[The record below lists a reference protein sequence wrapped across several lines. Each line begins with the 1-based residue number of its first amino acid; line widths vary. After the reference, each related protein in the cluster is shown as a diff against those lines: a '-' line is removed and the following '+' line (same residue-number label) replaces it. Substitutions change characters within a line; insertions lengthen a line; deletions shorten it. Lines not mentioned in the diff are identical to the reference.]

1 MSDRLPNAYPNFA
14 NNFPQGLSSQQAQHR
29 PPQQLSSLS
38 TQPTLTG
45 IRKPEDVRAWQQQ
58 MQQQRQQQQQAQQ
71 HQQQQ
76 LQQQQQ
82 HSGGESIH
90 VTTPQQQQQVC
101 LAITSQSP
109 SLPLYP
115 PEVA

>member
-1 MSDRLPNAYPNFA
+1 MSEAHRLPNTYPNFA

-29 PPQQLSSLS
+29 PPQQLTSLG

-45 IRKPEDVRAWQQQ
+45 LRKPEEARVWQHI
-58 MQQQRQQQQQAQQ
+58 QQQRQQQQQQ
-71 HQQQQ
+71 QQQQ

-82 HSGGESIH
+82 HSVGESIH

-101 LAITSQSP
+101 LAITFYLLP
-109 SLPLYP
+109 SL
-115 PEVA
+115 VSA